1 MREKYYF
8 MAKKIELILAYKLKR
23 MEPKHF
29 EPYQKAAISCKKVTP
44 NKKATY
50 VFIDHAFVFNWTN
63 ILCKS
68 EVASYMSLAVSI
80 EAKIFK

>member
-1 MREKYYF
+1 MREKYCSI
-8 MAKKIELILAYKLKR
+8 AEKAGRILAYKLKR

-50 VFIDHAFVFNWTN
+50 VFIDHAFVFN
-63 ILCKS
+63 
-68 EVASYMSLAVSI
+68 
-80 EAKIFK
+80 